1 MAEREIHLYDTKAQ
15 ALGASLTLEGK
26 SKAIYFD
33 KEHNSWACSVTPCTA
48 EETAAGDDPVEPPA
62 EELDRGG
69 MYTKKGGKR
78 GKSKRGD
85 K

>member
-1 MAEREIHLYDTKAQ
+1 MVV
-15 ALGASLTLEGK
+15 
-26 SKAIYFD
+26 
-33 KEHNSWACSVTPCTA
+33 KEAHQFTVTRP
-48 EETAAGDDPVEPPA
+48 AAGDDPVEPPA